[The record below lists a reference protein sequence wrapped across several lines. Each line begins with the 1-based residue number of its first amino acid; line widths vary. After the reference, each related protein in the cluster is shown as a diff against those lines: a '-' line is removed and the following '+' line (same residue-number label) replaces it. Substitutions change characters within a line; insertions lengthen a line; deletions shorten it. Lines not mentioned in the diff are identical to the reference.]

1 MAANNVQAVLFTSH
15 HNINYCS
22 DFVYCRFGRDYGL
35 VVTQDACTTITAN
48 IDGGQLTEKLFEQ
61 PTAESL
67 TGATKTRSHVFYQG
81 EEQKITSGTWECEPG
96 RSRWEF
102 TTRGEVIYV
111 LSTAHKMSD
120 LRRAVA
126 NS

>member
-61 PTAESL
+61 PTAESDR
-67 TGATKTRSHVFYQG
+67 KSV
-81 EEQKITSGTWECEPG
+81 
-96 RSRWEF
+96 
-102 TTRGEVIYV
+102 V
-111 LSTAHKMSD
+111 
-120 LRRAVA
+120 
-126 NS
+126 